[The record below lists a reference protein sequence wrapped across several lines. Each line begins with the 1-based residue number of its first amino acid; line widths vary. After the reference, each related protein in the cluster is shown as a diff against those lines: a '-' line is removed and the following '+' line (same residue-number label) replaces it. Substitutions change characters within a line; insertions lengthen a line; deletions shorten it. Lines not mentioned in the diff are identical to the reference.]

1 VFKLFTSYMN
11 VWTKRGGNWQLL
23 ARHVG
28 VIQRE
33 RPEPL
38 Q

>member
-1 VFKLFTSYMN
+1 MN
-11 VWTKRGGNWQLL
+11 VWTKRGGSWQLL
-23 ARHVG
+23 ARHVS

-33 RPEPL
+33 KPEPV